1 MDLLSNN
8 PKARTIC
15 VEDLVAS
22 FDLFRSFQANSF
34 SCKVSCEFYVIPF
47 ALLSL
52 LVSTSA
58 GVCIPSDGILGA
70 LGVDHLTRAP
80 SDCILTILCLRC
92 RYDLATV

>member
-34 SCKVSCEFYVIPF
+34 SCKVSCEFYVIPY

-70 LGVDHLTRAP
+70 LGVDHLTRLHIDYLLP
-80 SDCILTILCLRC
+80 QMPIRFCHC
-92 RYDLATV
+92 RR